1 MAETSEIFTDA
12 AYEVLIQAHDES
24 RQTGHQYVGPEQLL
38 VGLLI
43 AGAGPAR
50 EAFQTLEISVE
61 RTREGI
67 RQLVGIGVGLVP
79 NRIPYTHKLQRILDF
94 GYGLA
99 KQMGYERAA
108 PEHLVLGLT
117 QEGDGVVARVLKQM
131 GCSLM
136 QIQTELLPH
145 MPPILTEKS
154 TSTRLYESLSTWLE
168 PYSIGRVWRPIQEIR
183 VVTGDLIVGDVLFCL
198 DPKQCEQMLPDM
210 VIQVCT
216 KNRTPAIVR
225 AKLQF
230 LLSVG
235 IRIGILLDPSGQRA
249 EVHRLDQ
256 DPEVFGEGEILKLPE
271 LLPGWGVSLDKLWL
285 SPKLELP
292 APEEKAQGDLETTEP
307 DLIPSV
313 EPEVELTDP
322 DQASEPTDEDPDL

>member
-50 EAFQTLEISVE
+50 EAFQTLGISVD

-67 RQLVGIGVGLVP
+67 RQLVGMGVGLVP

-136 QIQTELLPH
+136 QIQMELLPR

-154 TSTRLYESLSTWLE
+154 TSTRIYESLSTWLE
-168 PYSIGRVWRPIQEIR
+168 PYGIGRVWRPIQEIR

-198 DPKQCEQMLPDM
+198 DPKQSEQMLPDM

-216 KNRTPAIVR
+216 KHRTPAIVR

-235 IRIGILLDPSGQRA
+235 IRAGILLDPSRQQV

-256 DPEVFGEGEILKLPE
+256 EPQVFTEGEILKLPE
-271 LLPGWGVSLDKLWL
+271 LLPGWGVSLNKLWPP
-285 SPKLELP
+285 SKLELP
-292 APEEKAQGDLETTEP
+292 AAAEKAQDELDITEP
-307 DLIPSV
+307 DLIPSG
-313 EPEVELTDP
+313 EPEAPE
-322 DQASEPTDEDPDL
+322 PDLAPEEPPEEEPDP